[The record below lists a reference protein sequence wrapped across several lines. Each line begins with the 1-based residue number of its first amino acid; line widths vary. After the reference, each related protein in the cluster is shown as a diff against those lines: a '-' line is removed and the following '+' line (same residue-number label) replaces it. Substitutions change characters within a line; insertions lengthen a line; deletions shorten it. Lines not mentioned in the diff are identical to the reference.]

1 MQSKAEK
8 SGRPSEWKSE
18 SEKWNPQRK
27 VTNIVDNTARSG
39 ADQSAPLK
47 GEKYSTWPD
56 VVPVF
61 KYQEIKAPLWIYL
74 SDVHMLPYYVW
85 IWVVLIEYT
94 LGGQTKILR

>member
-74 SDVHMLPYYVW
+74 SDVCYSIMFED
-85 IWVVLIEYT
+85 EYT

>member
-47 GEKYSTWPD
+47 GEKYSTWLD

-74 SDVHMLPYYVW
+74 SDVCYSIMFED
-85 IWVVLIEYT
+85 EYT

>member
-1 MQSKAEK
+1 MQSKAKK

-56 VVPVF
+56 LF
-61 KYQEIKAPLWIYL
+61 QFLNTRRLKLLFGYIYQMYICYSIMFE
-74 SDVHMLPYYVW
+74 D
-85 IWVVLIEYT
+85 E
-94 LGGQTKILR
+94 